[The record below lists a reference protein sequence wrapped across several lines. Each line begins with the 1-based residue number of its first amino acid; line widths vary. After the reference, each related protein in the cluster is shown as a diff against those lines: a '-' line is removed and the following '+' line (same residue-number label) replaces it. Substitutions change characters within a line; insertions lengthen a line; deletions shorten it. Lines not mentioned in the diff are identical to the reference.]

1 MGLLDALLGRTK
13 PVPANLDALFALP
26 SAAITL
32 EAAAGLRP
40 TGVGSVCVK
49 AAEGGDFVRA
59 YDDARVL
66 LALDEGASVTEQRD
80 AFGYAWLTSR
90 TTPDRLGDLVTAL
103 HGANSTFADAG
114 FGPALLCSTVGFA
127 GAAEGVSRR
136 VALVYLYKRGTF
148 YPFAPTGPQ
157 RRDTAFE
164 LALRASVEGDLKIEP
179 DLQRWFPLWDAPGL

>member
-1 MGLLDALLGRTK
+1 MSLLDALLGRTK

-66 LALDEGASVTEQRD
+66 LALNEGASVTEQRD
-80 AFGYAWLTSR
+80 TFGYAWLTSR